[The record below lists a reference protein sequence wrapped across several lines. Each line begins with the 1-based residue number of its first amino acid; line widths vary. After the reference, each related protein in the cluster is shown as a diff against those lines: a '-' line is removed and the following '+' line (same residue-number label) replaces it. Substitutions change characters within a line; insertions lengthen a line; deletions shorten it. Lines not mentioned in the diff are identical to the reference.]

1 MAVAY
6 QRLHA
11 AGWAHSF
18 EAWRDGRLSGG
29 LYGVAIGRVF
39 FGESMFAGERDA
51 SKVALVRAVEFLQTL
66 GFALLDCQ
74 VPSAHMTS
82 LGAISV
88 PRDVFLQ
95 QLNALCEPPG
105 RPRSWAGEMGEK

>member
-1 MAVAY
+1 MAIAY
-6 QRLHA
+6 RRLHA

-18 EAWRDGRLSGG
+18 EAWLNGRLAGG

-39 FGESMFAGERDA
+39 FGESMFANERDA
-51 SKVALVRAVEFLQTL
+51 SKVALVRAIDFLQTR
-66 GFALLDCQ
+66 GFELLDCQ

-82 LGAISV
+82 LGATSV

-95 QLNALCEPPG
+95 QLDALCEPMGQPC
-105 RPRSWAGEMGEK
+105 SWDDEMGEK